1 MPCCIFAAGLL
12 HGENMGEKINAR
24 NASEYGK
31 LGAKKSAEVRR
42 RKRDM
47 RETLEVLLSMKLDD
61 GKRQRL
67 EDFKGFH
74 DITRDDNITVAEKM
88 MVIQVKKA
96 LAGDL
101 DAVKFIRE
109 QIGEKPKDEVEITT
123 IQVPKFEGE
132 DELED

>member
-1 MPCCIFAAGLL
+1 
-12 HGENMGEKINAR
+12 MGEKINAQ

-42 RKRDM
+42 KKRDM

-61 GKRQRL
+61 GKQKRL

-74 DITRDDNITVAEKM
+74 DITKIDNITVEERI
-88 MVIQVKKA
+88 MVNLVKRA
-96 LAGDL
+96 MSGDL
-101 DAVKFIRE
+101 EAIKLIRE
-109 QIGEKPKDEVEITT
+109 QIGQKPKDELEITT

-132 DELED
+132 DGLED

>member
-1 MPCCIFAAGLL
+1 
-12 HGENMGEKINAR
+12 MGEKINAR

-47 RETLEVLLSMKLDD
+47 RETLEILLSMKLDA
-61 GKRQRL
+61 GKQKRL
-67 EDFKGFH
+67 EDFRGFH
-74 DITRDDNITVAEKM
+74 DITKEDNLTVSERI

-101 DAVKFIRE
+101 EALKFIRE
-109 QIGEKPKDEVEITT
+109 QIGQKPKEELEITT

>member
-1 MPCCIFAAGLL
+1 
-12 HGENMGEKINAR
+12 MGEKINAR
-24 NASEYGK
+24 TASEYGK